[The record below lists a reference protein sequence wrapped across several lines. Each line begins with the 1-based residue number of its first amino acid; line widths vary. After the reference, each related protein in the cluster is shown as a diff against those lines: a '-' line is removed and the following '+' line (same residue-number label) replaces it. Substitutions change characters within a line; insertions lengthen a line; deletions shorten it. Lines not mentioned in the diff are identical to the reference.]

1 MSALETTIKN
11 AIKTKLESL
20 IPDVLAEVQV
30 DDFKVSNIFDRD
42 IAKYPAAI
50 LTSASI
56 EAETLTNRDNLRTF
70 TYEIIVIQKG
80 ENVTSATQIEDLR
93 DAIMKI
99 FDDDPTLGGTAD
111 GGVEPSLSP
120 AASITD
126 RARSFIVFSVIIKA
140 RAIYSRS

>member
-1 MSALETTIKN
+1 MPAIETTIKN

-20 IPDVLAEVQV
+20 APAIIGEVQV
-30 DDFKVSNIFDRD
+30 DDFKVSNVFDRE

-50 LTSASI
+50 ITSATI
-56 EAETLTNRDNLRTF
+56 EAETFTNRDNLRTF
-70 TYEIIVIQKG
+70 TYEIIIIQKG
-80 ENVTSATQIEDLR
+80 ENITSPTQIEDLR
-93 DAIMKI
+93 EGIMKV

-111 GGVEPSLSP
+111 GGVEPSISP